1 MQEKLSHYEIKER
14 IGAGGMGEV
23 YRAHDTKLGRE
34 IALKLLP
41 ESLASDLERRARF
54 EREARAIAALNHP
67 NIVTVHSIE
76 EDGGRHFLTM
86 ELVEGKTLSS
96 LIPPGGMSLRQFFE
110 IAIPFSDALAAA
122 HAQGILHRDLKPDNL
137 MVNHEGRVKVLDFG
151 LAKLR
156 EEAADV
162 EATVV
167 ASKMVTGEG
176 RVLGTAAYM
185 SPEQA
190 EGKEVDA
197 RSDIFSLGVVLYEM
211 ATGKRPFSGETTIS
225 TLSSI
230 LRDTPPLA
238 SEVNPALPRH
248 LSRVLKRC
256 LAKDPS
262 RRYQTALDVRNELEE
277 FRSELDSGELA
288 LEASAVAQAI
298 PHGARW
304 KWAAGSLLLL
314 VLVLAGYL
322 VVSHTKKG
330 VDTES
335 GADRGVT
342 LTQLTDMSGIES
354 APALSADGRQLLYVK
369 DGEIFLQRVGG
380 SNPINLTRNPADDFA
395 PAWSPD
401 GQQIAFCSSRDGG
414 GIFLMGATGESPRR
428 LSDSGFDPAWS
439 PDASKIAYTME
450 RVANPYARNSISALW
465 VVEVASGKQTKLYDG
480 DAVYAS
486 WSPDG
491 KHLAF
496 WTAEQGQR
504 DIQAIAASGGTPVY
518 VTRDLA
524 TDWSPVWDP
533 LGGGI
538 YFISDRDGYP
548 NLFRIEVDPHSAE
561 PKGKPRAVTTGTSFL
576 GKLSISAGGD
586 RIAYSSFTGN
596 GRLELSSIDPATRSL
611 TPRTDFFHVSNP
623 LSQLALSRDG
633 EFLAYSS
640 SLPQEDLYTVRLDGS
655 ARRQLTNDIA
665 RDRGANWSPGDEWI
679 SFYSNRGGTYQLW
692 SIHPDGTQLRQ
703 LSAIPNA
710 QMDGAYWSPDGKQV
724 LSWLFGTG
732 NDFPVLLD
740 AEDSQSWPLKT
751 LEKVPTPGPG
761 EVAWPQAWSPDGK
774 RILAIVGKP
783 EADDLYL
790 GLCTLATGQYEI
802 LRREDGSRF
811 RIALSGKANFSWMTG
826 GLGIL
831 FFDDGH
837 RQLVLYD
844 PDTKKTT
851 LLLEND
857 PSFFT
862 ATASRDGS
870 VVVIEHYDQTSDV
883 WMVTLK

>member
-1 MQEKLSHYEIKER
+1 MQENLSHYEIKER

-23 YRAHDTKLGRE
+23 YRARDTKLGRE
-34 IALKLLP
+34 VALKLLP
-41 ESLASDLERRARF
+41 ETLASDPERRARF

-137 MVNHEGRVKVLDFG
+137 MLNREGRVKVFDFG

-190 EGKEVDA
+190 EGKEVDT
-197 RSDIFSLGVVLYEM
+197 RSDIFSLGIVLYEM

-238 SEVNPALPRH
+238 NEVNPALPRH
-248 LSRVLKRC
+248 LSRILKRC

-277 FRSELDSGELA
+277 FKSELDSGELT
-288 LEASAVAQAI
+288 LEASALARPADSYS
-298 PHGARW
+298 RW
-304 KWAAGSLLLL
+304 KWAAGSLLVL
-314 VLVLAGYL
+314 VLVLASYL
-322 VVSHTKKG
+322 FFSRNEKG
-330 VDTES
+330 VDSES
-335 GADRGVT
+335 GAKQSVT
-342 LTQLTDMSGIES
+342 LTQLTDLSGIES

-380 SNPINLTRNPADDFA
+380 SNPINLTHNSADDFA

-428 LSDSGFDPAWS
+428 LTDTGFDPAWS
-439 PDASKIAYTME
+439 PDGSRIAYTME
-450 RVANPYARNSISALW
+450 RVTNPYARNSTSALW
-465 VVEVASGKQTKLYDG
+465 VVEAASGKKTKLYDG
-480 DAVYAS
+480 DAVYAN

-491 KHLAF
+491 KRIAF
-496 WTAEQGQR
+496 WTATQGQR
-504 DIQAIAASGGTPVY
+504 DIQTIAASGGTPVF
-518 VTRDLA
+518 VTHDPA

-533 LGGGI
+533 SEDGL

-548 NLFRIEVDPHSAE
+548 NIYRIEVDP
-561 PKGKPRAVTTGTSFL
+561 KRGVGTGDPRAVTTGNSFL
-576 GKLSISAGGD
+576 GRLSISAGGE

-596 GRLELSSIDPATRSL
+596 GRLERSSIDPATRSL
-611 TPRTDFFHVSNP
+611 GPRTDFFHVSNP
-623 LSQLALSRDG
+623 LMQLRISHDG
-633 EFLAYSS
+633 KFLAYSS

-655 ARRQLTNDIA
+655 DRRRLTNDIA
-665 RDRGANWSPGDEWI
+665 RDRGPNWSPGDEWI

-692 SIHPDGTQLRQ
+692 SIHPDGTELRQ
-703 LSAIPNA
+703 LSAIPNS
-710 QMDGAYWSPDGKQV
+710 QMDGAHWSPDGKQV
-724 LSWLFGTG
+724 LSWLFGSG
-732 NDFPVLLD
+732 NDLPVLLD
-740 AEDSQSWPLKT
+740 AGDPARWPITT
-751 LEKVPTPGPG
+751 LQKLPTPGPG
-761 EVAWPQAWSPDGK
+761 EVAWPQGWSPDGK

-783 EADDLYL
+783 EADDVYL
-790 GLCTLATGQYEI
+790 GLCTVATGKYEI
-802 LRREDGSRF
+802 PLREDGSRF
-811 RIALSGKANFSWMTG
+811 HIGLSGKVNLNWLKG

-831 FFDDGH
+831 FFDKRE

-844 PDTKKTT
+844 PDAKKTT
-851 LLLEND
+851 VLLQNA

-862 ATASRDGS
+862 ATATRDGS
-870 VVVIEHYDQTSDV
+870 QVVIETYDESSDV
-883 WMVTLK
+883 WMGTLK